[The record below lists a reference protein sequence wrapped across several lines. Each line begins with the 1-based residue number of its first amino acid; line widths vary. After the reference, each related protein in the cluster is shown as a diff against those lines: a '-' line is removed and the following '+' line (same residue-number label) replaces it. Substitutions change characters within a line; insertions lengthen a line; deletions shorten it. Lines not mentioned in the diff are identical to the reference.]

1 MYIEV
6 AIGSPRKRGLLI
18 PLDTLPDLIYNEGE
32 KQAVYRS
39 SYLYYD
45 DAIEY
50 RKIKGSLKDFL
61 GIRGI
66 DWVPI
71 DIDKGQNTDSFT
83 LDTTRGFIYELEEF
97 GAKESNY
104 CIYFSGTGYHVMI
117 HADTFGFE
125 KSRNLP
131 YIVKETIKSMFDYV
145 DLSVYMRTAKI
156 RCDASLNQKT

>member
-1 MYIEV
+1 M

-45 DAIEY
+45 DAIQY
-50 RKIKGSLKDFL
+50 RKIKGSLKDLL
-61 GIRGI
+61 GIRGL
-66 DWVPI
+66 DWIPI

-117 HADTFGFE
+117 HAARFE
-125 KSRNLP
+125 GRL
-131 YIVKETIKSMFDYV
+131 
-145 DLSVYMRTAKI
+145 
-156 RCDASLNQKT
+156 